1 VTTRAQAL
9 NPRQRRARTIRSVPR
24 GPCLAALGLALAS
37 ATMPRPASA
46 DPVGAAAILATV
58 PAEEQE
64 QLRKEKV
71 LLLAG
76 GDTTHVTG
84 LVIFDEPVDRVM
96 ALLSQTGRGG
106 EFRPEL
112 ENDETVEAYP
122 DGTVQEEELGILF
135 THITYFLRY
144 RVDPS
149 ARRITWDLDPT
160 RHNDIRQVSGSWE
173 LYDMGDG
180 RTLAR
185 FGVEVDVGALPAF
198 LQEYATRKKV
208 PTTLENARRWI
219 DSDGRWR
226 P

>member
-1 VTTRAQAL
+1 MSAI
-9 NPRQRRARTIRSVPR
+9 PSF
-24 GPCLAALGLALAS
+24 PCLALLGLALAA
-37 ATMPRPASA
+37 ATLTRPASA
-46 DPVGAAAILATV
+46 DAVDSAAILAAL
-58 PAEEQE
+58 PAQEREE
-64 QLRKEKV
+64 LRQEKV

-84 LVIFDEPVDRVM
+84 LVIFDEPVERVM

-112 ENDETVEAYP
+112 EKDETVATYP
-122 DGTVQEEELGILF
+122 DGTVQKEELGILF
-135 THITYFLRY
+135 RHITYFLRY

-160 RHNDIRQVSGSWE
+160 RANDLRQVSGSWQ

-180 RTLAR
+180 QTLGR
-185 FGVEVDVGALPAF
+185 FGIQVDVGALPAF

-208 PTTLENARRWI
+208 PTTLENTRRWI

>member
-1 VTTRAQAL
+1 M
-9 NPRQRRARTIRSVPR
+9 RTIPR
-24 GPCLAALGLALAS
+24 FARGACLAVVGLALAS
-37 ATMPRPASA
+37 ATAPRPASA
-46 DPVGAAAILATV
+46 DPPVGAAAVLATV
-58 PAEEQE
+58 STKERD
-64 QLRKEKV
+64 QLLHEKV
-71 LLLAG
+71 LLLDA

-84 LVIFDEPVDRVM
+84 LVIFDEPVERVM
-96 ALLSQTGRGG
+96 VLLSQTGRGA
-106 EFRPEL
+106 EYRPEL
-112 ENDETVEAYP
+112 EQDVTVATYP

-135 THITYFLRY
+135 THVTYFLRY

-160 RHNDIRQVSGSWE
+160 RTNDLQQVSGSWQ

-180 RTLAR
+180 HTLGR
-185 FGVEVDVGALPAF
+185 FGVQVDVGALPAF
-198 LQEYATRKKV
+198 LQDYATRKKV